1 MYSGIVNGQPTTFGT
16 SGLLYR
22 SNKVMYDRATRSL
35 WRQFTGEP
43 IIGPLATTGIRQ
55 PLFPSVVTTW
65 QEWVAEHPDTTV
77 LSRDT
82 GVYEPDFYLPEN
94 HPSAI
99 YYSYFTDAEVMFP
112 VWIRDSSFDPKS
124 VVIGLSIGDT
134 HKAYPV
140 EDLQQIGVVNDTVD
154 GEEIVVVAS
163 SESRSARVYRRN
175 QQVLSA
181 EPNQDGD
188 GSPTVLTDS
197 AGVSWRVTEAALV
210 NESNPIEALPR
221 VPTRTSFWFGWYQY
235 HPDTEVYHP
244 ER

>member
-65 QEWVAEHPDTTV
+65 QEWLVEHPDTTV

-112 VWIRDSSFDPKS
+112 VWIRDSSFAPKS

-140 EDLQQIGVVNDTVD
+140 EDLQQIGVVNDTLG

-235 HPDTEVYHP
+235 HPDTEVYQP

>member
-43 IIGPLATTGIRQ
+43 IIGPLATAGIRQ

-65 QEWVAEHPDTTV
+65 QEWLAEHPDTTV
-77 LSRDT
+77 LSRNT
-82 GVYEPDFYLPEN
+82 GVYEPDFYLPEH

-112 VWIRDSSFDPKS
+112 VWIRDSSFAPKS
-124 VVIGLSIGDT
+124 VVIGVSIGDAN
-134 HKAYPV
+134 KAYPV
-140 EDLQQIGVVNDTVD
+140 EDLQQIGVVNDIVG

-175 QQVLSA
+175 RPVFSA

-210 NESNPIEALPR
+210 NVGNPIEALPR

-235 HPDTEVYHP
+235 HPDTEVYQP